1 MGSEKIF
8 GKLWRQ
14 DNETGL
20 GKMIVC
26 HIPEANREK
35 VVPEVTTALQ
45 KKYEKMLQNISL
57 LPEYTDIVWIQ
68 DP

>member
-1 MGSEKIF
+1 
-8 GKLWRQ
+8 
-14 DNETGL
+14 
-20 GKMIVC
+20 MIVC

-57 LPEYTDIVWIQ
+57 LPEYIDIVWIQ
-68 DP
+68 DPKVIRLFRQTNALTYCFISIGG